1 MRRRILWAVVCVL
14 AVAASAE
21 PAGAQAHTVLFD
33 GLPLEQG
40 KASALLIPAVVSSG
54 DYSAG
59 ARLNYSMA
67 DRFQIHGELSG
78 TFNGGAT
85 ASAGFGWAANIV
97 QQSSAFPLNFG
108 LFNSY
113 LFPIQRGGP
122 DVLINLS
129 PVFSHSF
136 DRARGGRVTPYGGAS
151 VVFNV
156 GTPGRA
162 SVNGLFGV
170 RVAEIADRWDF
181 VAELQPGEN
190 TQLAVGFVFR
200 F

>member
-1 MRRRILWAVVCVL
+1 MRRGMLWAVICVL
-14 AVAASAE
+14 GLAAGAP

-33 GLPLEQG
+33 GVPREQG
-40 KASALLIPAVVSSG
+40 KASALLIPAVVSG
-54 DYSAG
+54 NDYSAG
-59 ARLNYSMA
+59 ARLNYSVA

-108 LFNSY
+108 FFNSY
-113 LFPIQRGGP
+113 LFPIRSGGP
-122 DVLINLS
+122 DVLVNVS

-156 GTPGRA
+156 GNPGT
-162 SVNGLFGV
+162 SVNGLFGI

-181 VAELQPGEN
+181 VAEVQPGES
-190 TQLAVGFVFR
+190 TQLAIGFAFR